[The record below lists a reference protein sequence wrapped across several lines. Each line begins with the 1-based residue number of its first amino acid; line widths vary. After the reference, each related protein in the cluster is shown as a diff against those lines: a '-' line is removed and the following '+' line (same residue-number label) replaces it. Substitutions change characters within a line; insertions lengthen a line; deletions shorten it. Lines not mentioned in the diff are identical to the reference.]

1 MSDTSS
7 GSSRPSFISRRA
19 AALEPYRPGEQPKDL
34 RYIKL
39 NTNENPYPPA
49 PEVEAFLRR
58 VDASEL
64 RLYPDPDSGRFL
76 TALSR
81 LYGIDEDRF
90 FVGNGSDEVLS
101 FIFYAFFDGQR
112 GPLLFPRHSYSFYP
126 VYCSFYA
133 IPYETVDLDENFF
146 IRPRD
151 YIRRIRQDSCCG
163 IIFPNPNAPT
173 GTALSKNE
181 IKELLDALPQNFPI
195 VIDEA
200 YVDFGAESS
209 LELVEHHENLIVV
222 QTLSKS
228 RSLAGMRAGYAIA
241 GPKTIETLNT
251 VKNSFNSYPLDRL
264 AQETAALALKNRGHF
279 EETRR
284 RIVSSR
290 ERTIAKLEGEGWTVL
305 PSKANFIFARH
316 DRLPGKELYSRL
328 KKRGI
333 LVRHFAKPGIENFLR
348 ISIGTDQEMESLL
361 TELSNILRDSKEEK

>member
-1 MSDTSS
+1 MSDPSS
-7 GSSRPSFISRRA
+7 GSRPPSFISRRA
-19 AALEPYRPGEQPKDL
+19 AALHPYSPGEQPKDL

-64 RLYPDPDSGRFL
+64 RLYPDPESGRFIA
-76 TALSR
+76 ALSR
-81 LYGIDEDRF
+81 FYDIDEDHF

-101 FIFYAFFDGQR
+101 FIFYAFFDAER

-126 VYCSFYA
+126 VYCSFYD
-133 IPYETVDLDENFF
+133 IPYETVDLDENYF
-146 IRPRD
+146 IRPSD
-151 YIRRIRQDSCCG
+151 YIRRIKQLSCCG

-173 GTALSKNE
+173 GAALSRNE
-181 IKELLDALPQNFPI
+181 IKELLFALPQNIPV

-209 LELVEHHENLIVV
+209 LGLVEDHENLIVV

-241 GPKTIETLNT
+241 NPKTIQSLNA

-264 AQETAALALKNRGHF
+264 AQETAALALENRTHF
-279 EETRR
+279 EENRH
-284 RIVSSR
+284 RIIATR
-290 ERTIAKLEGEGWTVL
+290 ERSIERLIEEGWTVI
-305 PSKANFIFARH
+305 PSKANFIFVRH
-316 DRLPGKELYSRL
+316 DRLPGEEIYSRL

-348 ISIGTDQEMESLL
+348 ISIGTDKEMESLF
-361 TELSNILRDSKEEK
+361 TELSKILRDSEEEK